1 MFYCRCA
8 DHYDKTCNKSYNK
21 IYNKK
26 LYVLLYVLLQL
37 CEQHKEEFRTLCK
50 TAWEKPYGFAIIDLS
65 SKKEGG
71 KYRTGLDTFYIPN

>member
-8 DHYDKTCNKSYNK
+8 DPYDKTCNKTYNK

-37 CEQHKEEFRTLCK
+37 CEQHN
-50 TAWEKPYGFAIIDLS
+50 
-65 SKKEGG
+65 
-71 KYRTGLDTFYIPN
+71 TFNKHGSVEL